1 MSKGRDMIKVLFVCK
16 GNICRSPTA
25 HGIFRDI
32 VDSNDFSNKIEIA
45 SCGTSS
51 QKWGH
56 EGDQADFRAQEM
68 AKKYDCD
75 LSDQKSQQLLESDF
89 DDYDYIVA
97 MDQENID
104 TMKVMFPCA
113 DFSKVTKMLQYAPAI
128 SLTDVPDPYYED
140 NFEKVFLMIDTACHG
155 LFEKIK
161 LENEL

>member
-1 MSKGRDMIKVLFVCK
+1 MNKIKVLFVCK

-32 VDSNDFSNKIEIA
+32 VKANNYVNQIEVA

-75 LSDQKSQQLLESDF
+75 LSDQVSQQLLETDF
-89 DDYDYIVA
+89 ENYDYIIA
-97 MDQENID
+97 MDQENIA
-104 TMKVMFPCA
+104 TMKTMFPNA
-113 DFSKVTKMLQYAPAI
+113 NFSKVTRMLQFAPAI
-128 SLTDVPDPYYED
+128 SHTNVPDPYYED

-155 LFEKIK
+155 LFDKIK
-161 LENEL
+161 IENKL

>member
-1 MSKGRDMIKVLFVCK
+1 MSKVKVLFVCK

-32 VDSNDFSNKIEIA
+32 VKKNNLENAIEVA

-51 QKWGH
+51 RMWGH
-56 EGDQADFRAQEM
+56 EGDGADMRSLEM

-75 LSDQKSQQLLESDF
+75 LSDQVSQQLEESDF
-89 DDYDYIVA
+89 VEYDYIVA
-97 MDQENID
+97 MDQENIN
-104 TMKVMFPCA
+104 TMKNMFPKA
-113 DFSKVTKMLQYAPAI
+113 DFSNVSRMLEYAPTI

-140 NFEKVFLMIDTACHG
+140 NFEKVFLMVDTACHG

-161 LENEL
+161 LEHKL

>member
-1 MSKGRDMIKVLFVCK
+1 MSKIKVLFVCK

-32 VDSNDFSNKIEIA
+32 VRENDLENSIHVA

-51 QKWGH
+51 RMWGH
-56 EGDQADFRAQEM
+56 EGDGADMRSLET

-75 LSDQKSQQLLESDF
+75 LSDQKSQQLEESDF
-89 DDYDYIVA
+89 DKFDYIVA

-104 TMKVMFPCA
+104 TMKEMFPKA
-113 DFSKVTKMLQYAPAI
+113 DFSKVSRMLEFAPII
-128 SLTDVPDPYYED
+128 SIKDVPDPYYEN
-140 NFEKVFLMIDTACHG
+140 NFEKVFMMIHTACQE

-161 LENEL
+161 LEYKL